1 MGRPLLASISETNSS
16 PSSSSLVDKIS
27 QNESGRIRL
36 FMLQFLAPFPLPSL
50 PNPNFVTFCGV
61 RHMWWKLAVDLKDR
75 EKVDNSPLYIKNNA
89 GLPFMISHYF
99 QRIIHCIFLYLSV
112 PLFREDVLD
121 VLWRRPPQAA
131 PLPRPQRQVQGK
143 RAVLR
148 GASSE
153 GGVKFL
159 AQA

>member
-1 MGRPLLASISETNSS
+1 MYGPL
-16 PSSSSLVDKIS
+16 DKINVWL
-27 QNESGRIRL
+27 QNSAI
-36 FMLQFLAPFPLPSL
+36 
-50 PNPNFVTFCGV
+50 
-61 RHMWWKLAVDLKDR
+61 
-75 EKVDNSPLYIKNNA
+75 
-89 GLPFMISHYF
+89 ISHYF
-99 QRIIHCIFLYLSV
+99 MRKIHCIFLSLYLSV

-131 PLPRPQRQVQGK
+131 PLPRRPRQVQGK

-153 GGVKFL
+153 VGVKFL